1 MNSFTLNGIRNIR
14 NHIKKTLLGVLVLS
28 ISFSSHSKIH
38 EFETTQLKSSGG
50 TGVGGI
56 FNEES
61 AFLNPAPL
69 AFSTSSSFY
78 VQKDS
83 DKLSDNSVNKPNP
96 KALGFVMSDGNPS
109 LSGSLSFVN
118 QHEDT
123 ITRKRWGVTLSGPI
137 AEKSSM
143 GISVRHSEDNNTL
156 INTTEKYYQS
166 VFGVSH
172 QIDNK
177 LSLGIVAYDPFKSK
191 GNETKAL
198 VGLQYNI
205 MEYIATS
212 LDFGGDYTSNDIS
225 KKLITKG
232 AVQVKVLDD
241 FFLRFGGFSDKSR
254 SEKGSGFGLAWLQ
267 PRLAFEFAI
276 KTTKRDAD
284 TSIAQTATNFK
295 ETSFAASIRF

>member
-1 MNSFTLNGIRNIR
+1 MNSFTLNGLRNIR
-14 NHIKKTLLGVLVLS
+14 NHIKKTLLGVIVLS
-28 ISFSSHSKIH
+28 IPFIAQSKIH
-38 EFETTQLKSSGG
+38 EFETTLLKSSGG
-50 TGVGGI
+50 AGVGGI
-56 FNEES
+56 LNEES

-83 DKLSDNSVNKPNP
+83 DKLTDNNINKTNP
-96 KALGFVMSDGNPS
+96 KSLGFVMSDGNPS
-109 LSGSLSFVN
+109 LSGSISYVN
-118 QHEDT
+118 QQEDT
-123 ITRKRWGVTLSGPI
+123 IKRKRWGLTLSGPI
-137 AEKSSM
+137 AERSSL
-143 GISVRHSEDNNTL
+143 GVSVRHSEDDNTQL
-156 INTTEKYYQS
+156 NTSSKYYQS
-166 VFGVSH
+166 VFGVTH

-177 LSLGIVAYDPFKSK
+177 LSLGIVAYDPFKSR
-191 GNETKAL
+191 GHETKAL
-198 VGLQYNI
+198 VGLQYNL

-232 AVQVKVLDD
+232 AVQIKVLDD
-241 FFLRFGGFSDKSR
+241 FFLRFGGFSDKARAES
-254 SEKGSGFGLAWLQ
+254 GSGFGLAWLQ